1 MTYVLGS
8 SVQLKSGGPRMTV
21 EGVAP
26 QTGRLICSWFDGTTL
41 KRERFSA
48 EALRPFPED
57 ETPTTP
63 DYDD

>member
-1 MTYVLGS
+1 MTYAIGT

-26 QTGRLICSWFDGTTL
+26 QTGRLICSWFDSTTL
-41 KRERFSA
+41 KREKFSA

-57 ETPTTP
+57 EAPAMP
-63 DYDD
+63 SYDD